1 MAPTHSKPIPEP
13 RPPGVRKRVLAASL
27 ASTDN
32 VDVAAVKRRKLE
44 EAIAA
49 QRQQRQPSVQN
60 ADVDDDDLTSNT
72 NIRPRNASCILE
84 AADGSDDDVG
94 MGGDSD
100 DEELPG
106 LEEVDTGEQDDEED
120 GEGDLEVEEV
130 QETDEEELGKSPV
143 NYH

>member
-1 MAPTHSKPIPEP
+1 
-13 RPPGVRKRVLAASL
+13 
-27 ASTDN
+27 
-32 VDVAAVKRRKLE
+32 
-44 EAIAA
+44 
-49 QRQQRQPSVQN
+49 
-60 ADVDDDDLTSNT
+60 
-72 NIRPRNASCILE
+72 
-84 AADGSDDDVG
+84 

-120 GEGDLEVEEV
+120 REGDLEVEEV